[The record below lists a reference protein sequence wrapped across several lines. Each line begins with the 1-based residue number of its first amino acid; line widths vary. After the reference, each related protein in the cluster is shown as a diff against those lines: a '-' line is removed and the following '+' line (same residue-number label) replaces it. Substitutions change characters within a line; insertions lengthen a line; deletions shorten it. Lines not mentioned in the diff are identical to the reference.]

1 MRITLSN
8 LLSKNIRVVDN
19 NLQILHLPTLK
30 GCSAAPAIS
39 GHRIG
44 QATSGK
50 ALHLFWPGSSGLKL
64 QSADLKQLQSAAV
77 RTCRNPHARIPAA
90 DEGVAPLLPHLPQTP
105 PPSLY

>member
-19 NLQILHLPTLK
+19 NLQILQLPTLK
-30 GCSAAPAIS
+30 DCSAAPAIS

-50 ALHLFWPGSSGLKL
+50 ALHLFWPGSYGLKL

-77 RTCRNPHARIPAA
+77 WTCRNAHARISEA
-90 DEGVAPLLPHLPQTP
+90 DDGVDTFFAQIHLTH
-105 PPSLY
+105 

>member
-50 ALHLFWPGSSGLKL
+50 ALHLFWTGSSGMKL
-64 QSADLKQLQSAAV
+64 QSADLKLLQHATV
-77 RTCRNPHARIPAA
+77 RTCRKPHY
-90 DEGVAPLLPHLPQTP
+90 HLKSAETEAVHIISQIRLT
-105 PPSLY
+105 LH